1 MADTRLTREEW
12 RARIGGDDI
21 ADAELDRIIAAIESG
36 RPTAEVDEN
45 GVDISQLRR
54 NRQLTPLQRA
64 TKMVKAARF
73 FHTIQGMAARK
84 R

>member
-1 MADTRLTREEW
+1 MADTHVTRDDW
-12 RARIGGDDI
+12 RARIGGDNV
-21 ADAELDRIIAAIESG
+21 APAELDRVIAAIESG

-73 FHTIQGMAARK
+73 FHTIRGMAARE

>member
-1 MADTRLTREEW
+1 MADPQLTREEW
-12 RARIGGDDI
+12 RARIGGD
-21 ADAELDRIIAAIESG
+21 AVSDAELDRIIAAIEAG

-54 NRQLTPLQRA
+54 NRQLSPLQRA

-73 FHTIQGMAARK
+73 FSSIQGAAAKK

>member
-1 MADTRLTREEW
+1 MADTHLSREEW
-12 RARIGGDDI
+12 RARIGGDAI

-73 FHTIQGMAARK
+73 FASIRGAAARK